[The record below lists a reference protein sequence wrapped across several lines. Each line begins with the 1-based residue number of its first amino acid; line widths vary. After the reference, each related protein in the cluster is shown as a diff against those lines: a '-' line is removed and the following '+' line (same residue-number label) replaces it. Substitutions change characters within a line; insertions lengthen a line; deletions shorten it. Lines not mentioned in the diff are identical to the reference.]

1 MNTDDPEVCLK
12 CGSHINHVPYS
23 FQGKVFHA
31 RCLLCNACGE
41 IFSPSVLCYTTDSVK
56 SSFTLLSSNQHF
68 LRAQSICAY
77 VTRTTQWL
85 ACPDDDFSS
94 WWDQVLPSECVL
106 ACICWL
112 FNQKEGFHFWKCIA
126 MVTPTTFIVWDNDWP
141 PVVWWNLSSLVRSDW
156 PPRCSVDIHNTD

>member
-12 CGSHINHVPYS
+12 VWEPHQPCPLQLSREGVPCS
-23 FQGKVFHA
+23 LSTLQ
-31 RCLLCNACGE
+31 CLWWDL
-41 IFSPSVLCYTTDSVK
+41 SPSVLCYTTDSVK

-94 WWDQVLPSECVL
+94 WWVPGVTFWMCFGLHLLIVQSERGIPL
-106 ACICWL
+106 LEMHSYGNTNYIHSLRQWL
-112 FNQKEGFHFWKCIA
+112 TSCGVME
-126 MVTPTTFIVWDNDWP
+126 FI
-141 PVVWWNLSSLVRSDW
+141 
-156 PPRCSVDIHNTD
+156 ITG